1 MLNKNKK
8 KKYRHYIDSIDDDNG
23 SESEYEKGNI
33 DLIINKLE
41 NKLNTGNINSGNA
54 DVILKIP
61 QKNEETR
68 RSSKISEGII
78 KNIPQLLE
86 NKNIKEKDNELSQEN
101 CESSMENGMKISNNS
116 LVDIDLNINVNNNLK
131 ENLEKN
137 ENNKSD
143 LILSTNNSHKN
154 TDMNSNILSR
164 NKLTNINEN
173 NLSKLSIHLDNSR
186 YFLGK
191 RNNLGLISLNK
202 NNDAKNNKDNKKE
215 NNIKNDMKKEKKR
228 ERMRNN
234 NIIMKKRNKITFGYK
249 FKLFWNDFF
258 DERTWRRRCRNCNIV
273 TIIRDIFITI
283 IVVSALA
290 FYATIFIVG

>member
-8 KKYRHYIDSIDDDNG
+8 KKYRHYIDSTDDYNG
-23 SESEYEKGNI
+23 TESEYEKGNI

-68 RSSKISEGII
+68 RSSKINEGII
-78 KNIPQLLE
+78 EKIPQLLE

-101 CESSMENGMKISNNS
+101 CEMSMENGMKILNNS
-116 LVDIDLNINVNNNLK
+116 LVDIDVNVNVNNYLK
-131 ENLEKN
+131 ENLENN

-164 NKLTNINEN
+164 NKLTYINEN

-202 NNDAKNNKDNKKE
+202 NNDAKDNKDNKKE
-215 NNIKNDMKKEKKR
+215 NNIKNYMKKGKKR
-228 ERMRNN
+228 ARIKNN
-234 NIIMKKRNKITFGYK
+234 NIIMKKRNKIIFGYK
-249 FKLFWNDFF
+249 FKLFWNEFF
-258 DERTWRRRCRNCNIV
+258 DERTWRRRCRNFNIV
-273 TIIRDIFITI
+273 TIIRDIFII
-283 IVVSALA
+283 IIIVSALA

>member
-8 KKYRHYIDSIDDDNG
+8 KKYRHYTDSIDDDNG
-23 SESEYEKGNI
+23 TESEYEKGNI

-41 NKLNTGNINSGNA
+41 KKLNSGNINSGNA

-78 KNIPQLLE
+78 KKIPQLLE

-101 CESSMENGMKISNNS
+101 CESSMETGMKISNNS
-116 LVDIDLNINVNNNLK
+116 LVDIDVNVNINNNLK

-154 TDMNSNILSR
+154 TDRNSNILSR
-164 NKLTNINEN
+164 NKLTNVNVN

-191 RNNLGLISLNK
+191 RNNLGLISSNK
-202 NNDAKNNKDNKKE
+202 NNDAKDNKDNKKE
-215 NNIKNDMKKEKKR
+215 NNMKNDMKKEKKR
-228 ERMRNN
+228 VRIRNN
-234 NIIMKKRNKITFGYK
+234 NIIMKKPNKITFGYK

-283 IVVSALA
+283 IVVSALT